1 MHCPVCETENEVLA
15 LYCESCG
22 YRLTGEVAYC
32 VQCHRETFLTAE
44 GRCPGCGNYPEGFE
58 LREAGDNAAWSYTS
72 LATMAGRCVGCGCQ
86 TEADRIFCEECE
98 TEIKA
103 ALDYNFTDQ
112 RRMAARSEWEVSRAS
127 AATPVSGPLVTARP
141 RLKFSRSAL
150 ALLAVIPVVIAAFW
164 LRAGSEDN
172 AQPAVTSMGAEAPM
186 LSPTASEATPAFTPA
201 PVPPVPAVTPE
212 KKKTDQPATRVAE
225 KSVTSVPLKKSV
237 RPAPTPNRNRISK
250 PSAATNSTSV
260 RPMTPARPE
269 AAPTVHSRP
278 RRVNPD
284 PPEAAPRKGQ
294 VSQSSKRKNEKPL
307 QAGVRWPLRFIKGVG
322 KKAAALVR

>member
-15 LYCESCG
+15 LYCEACG

-32 VQCHRETFLTAE
+32 VQCHGETFVTAE

-58 LREAGDNAAWSYTS
+58 LREAGDNAALSSAS

-86 TEADRIFCEECE
+86 TEADRIFCAECE
-98 TEIKA
+98 SEIKA

-112 RRMAARSEWEVSRAS
+112 RRVTARSEWEVSRAH
-127 AATPVSGPLVTARP
+127 AATPISGSLAPERP

-150 ALLAVIPVVIAAFW
+150 ALLAVIPVVIAALW
-164 LRAGSEDN
+164 LRAGSEDR
-172 AQPAVTSMGAEAPM
+172 AQPAVTRMGIEAPM

-201 PVPPVPAVTPE
+201 PIPAVPSAMPE
-212 KKKTDQPATRVAE
+212 KKKSEPPAQRVAE
-225 KSVTSVPLKKSV
+225 KSVASRPAKKAV
-237 RPAPTPNRNRISK
+237 RPAPAPNRARISK
-250 PSAATNSTSV
+250 PPAVTNSTAA
-260 RPMTPARPE
+260 RPVTPARPV

-278 RRVNPD
+278 RRVNPE

-294 VSQSSKRKNEKPL
+294 VSQSSKRNSES
-307 QAGVRWPLRFIKGVG
+307 G
-322 KKAAALVR
+322 